1 MKISKEN
8 LEKRPSLW
16 FWNVRT
22 TTVYMIDNGII
33 WLLTDAGEWVES
45 TWKINDENLMSSWV
59 TSREFIE
66 WL

>member
-16 FWNVRT
+16 FWNVGT
-22 TTVYMIDNGII
+22 TTVYMIDNDII

-45 TWKINDENLMSSWV
+45 AWKINDENLLSSWV
-59 TSREFIE
+59 TTKEFIE

>member
-1 MKISKEN
+1 MKITKEN

-16 FWNVRT
+16 FWNVGT
-22 TTVYMIDNGII
+22 TTVYMIDNDII
-33 WLLTDAGEWVES
+33 WLLTDAGKWVES
-45 TWKINDENLMSSWV
+45 SWELNDENLLSSWV

>member
-16 FWNVRT
+16 FWDVGDT
-22 TTVYMIDNGII
+22 IVYMIDNGTI
-33 WLLTDAGEWVES
+33 WLLTDGGEWLKS
-45 TWKINDENLMSSWV
+45 SWTLNDENLLSSWA

>member
-16 FWNVRT
+16 FWNVGT
-22 TTVYMIDNGII
+22 TTVYMIDNDII

-45 TWKINDENLMSSWV
+45 AWEIDDEDLLSSWV
-59 TSREFIE
+59 TTKEFIE